1 MVNSWMGVETVEAV
15 RGPKLTN
22 RNRFQQNKFGAWRMD
37 WVSDEV
43 EFLSV
48 KALLSGQSWI

>member
-1 MVNSWMGVETVEAV
+1 MDVETVEAV
-15 RGPKLTN
+15 RGPRLAR
-22 RNRFQQNKFGAWRMD
+22 RNRFQQNNFGAWRMD

-48 KALLSGQSWI
+48 KALISGQSWI

>member
-1 MVNSWMGVETVEAV
+1 MDVKPVEAV
-15 RGPKLTN
+15 RGPRLAR
-22 RNRFQQNKFGAWRMD
+22 RNRFQQNNFDAWRMD

-48 KALLSGQSWI
+48 KALISGQSWI